1 MNTNSNNGQSSSTA
15 GFVSVTKSNP
25 CPHCGKPDWCYSIG
39 THSVCNREQPPATG
53 WQATDKKDKSGKLYY
68 ELIPEKKEI
77 RPKAT
82 RQWVYKDRAGNPLVR
97 VTRIDD
103 GKGGKADWSQERWDT
118 QTNRWQKG
126 LDGIDRQNIPV
137 YRYAEV
143 KKAIADCRPI
153 FLVEGESCADILWGL
168 GLAAT
173 CNIGGAKKWRS
184 SDTEDLKGAKVV
196 IGPDRDKPGI
206 EHAELLNQEFPDAQW
221 FYVFPDSPF
230 WFNLPA
236 SQGLD
241 IKDWLDRWKGSTVPI
256 CSQEILA
263 KVGAKKAIPT
273 QTVAQAIK
281 SEIKS
286 DLSSELDDLIAKNL
300 KPSERDL
307 AIAIL
312 ASTHKLHPKSLQD
325 IITKKESEA
334 EQIEGLE
341 DLGAELIR
349 MTKATNET
357 LNLSEF
363 LPEEIAKPIVS
374 LAKKMNLKPESYLLG
389 LLVQSGALLP
399 AKTST
404 LLHPPTNYRV
414 QPNIYGVVVTESGMK
429 KTPVLKAISVYPMEG
444 LEDKARSDYENA
456 MATYEAELAE
466 WQVKSNKKDENKSPK
481 PTPPVRKVYTFN
493 SATGEAIP
501 AQAHRCPEQ
510 SLLLLSDELAGV
522 FKSANQY
529 RGGRGSDDEDLLEYW
544 SGSGKKT
551 LRTAGITVD
560 VKNVSL
566 SIFGNIQ
573 PDVLA
578 GFMGD
583 GKDANG
589 KFARFDFIHQPV
601 TATHLSVKDSPC
613 TLTPVLSKLY
623 AYLDSLKNTRFELSA
638 EAHDHFVK
646 FYNWCDDKK
655 EVEPKQGLRAM
666 LSKMP
671 EKLGKIAT
679 ILHCIKAYESGK
691 IPDQEINYTTM
702 KVAAKFVGYC
712 RRQVETM
719 NSQIITPS
727 ALAPC
732 LIKIIDLAKR
742 KGGTVTGR
750 DVSQSFNKSHRPTN
764 QLIKGYFE
772 ELVAL
777 NYGSITSKG
786 LSISFTLENA
796 SSVSS
801 VACNVDTVTVL
812 AEDTPVLT
820 LSSPSSLSSLSEV
833 SEDKSIKSEDKCG
846 LTEDTTVLTFKPL
859 SSIALSGSED
869 TEDTISPL
877 PKNSETLMQSCAT
890 PEPEKTES
898 VKKAQRTEPKKRP
911 IGIGDAVVIAYSDS
925 PVYRGV
931 KGRVVG
937 VSKMADG
944 LKGLRVEFDKLIRG
958 ISDGIFPP
966 GDVMR
971 LQQ

>member
-1 MNTNSNNGQSSSTA
+1 
-15 GFVSVTKSNP
+15 
-25 CPHCGKPDWCYSIG
+25 
-39 THSVCNREQPPATG
+39 VCNREQPPATG
-53 WQATDKKDKSGKLYY
+53 WQATDKADKDGKLFY
-68 ELIPEKKEI
+68 ELTPEKKAI

-82 RQWVYKDRAGNPLVR
+82 RQWVYKDRAGNPLIQ
-97 VTRIDD
+97 VTRID
-103 GKGGKADWSQERWDT
+103 GGEGGKPDWSQKNWNSRTGCWDKEVKRT
-118 QTNRWQKG
+118 ARE
-126 LDGIDRQNIPV
+126 NIPV

-143 KKAIADCRPI
+143 RKAIANQELI
-153 FLVEGESCADILWGL
+153 FIAEGESCVDLLWDL
-168 GLAAT
+168 GIAAT
-173 CNIGGAKKWRS
+173 CNIGGAKKWRE
-184 SDTEDLKGAKVV
+184 SDTNDLEGAKVV
-196 IGPDRDKPGI
+196 IAPDRDKKGI
-206 EHAELLNQEFPDAQW
+206 EHAELLNKEFPDAQW
-221 FYVFPDSPF
+221 FYAYPESRV

-241 IKDWLDRWKGSTVPI
+241 IKDWLDTNKSHTPI
-256 CSQEILA
+256 TRAEILSRVGVK
-263 KVGAKKAIPT
+263 KVLASLPT
-273 QTVAQAIK
+273 QTVTT
-281 SEIKS
+281 STKS
-286 DLSSELDDLIAKNL
+286 DLSSELDALIAQNL

-312 ASTHKLHPKSLQD
+312 ASKHKLQVSTLQG

-349 MTKATNET
+349 MTKASHET

-363 LPEEIAKPIVS
+363 LPEGIAKPIVS

-389 LLVQSGALLP
+389 LLVQCGALLP

-404 LLHPPTNYRV
+404 MLHKPTNYRV
-414 QPNIYGVVVTESGMK
+414 KPNIFGVVVSESGMK
-429 KTPVLKAISVYPMEG
+429 KTPVLNAISVYPMEE
-444 LEDKARSDYENA
+444 LEDKARSDFEDA
-456 MATYEAELAE
+456 MATYETELAK
-466 WQVKSNKKDENKSPK
+466 WQAKNKKKDENENPK
-481 PTPPVRKVYTFN
+481 PTLPVRKVYTFN

-510 SLLLLSDELAGV
+510 SLLLLSDELAGA

-578 GFMGD
+578 GFLGD

-601 TATHLSVKDSPC
+601 TATHLSLTDSPC
-613 TLTPVLSKLY
+613 TLTPALSKLY
-623 AYLDSLKNTRFELSA
+623 AYLDSLKDTQFELS
-638 EAHDHFVK
+638 EPAHEHFVK
-646 FYNWCDDKK
+646 FYNWCDDKR
-655 EVEPKQGLRAM
+655 EVETKQGMRAM
-666 LSKMP
+666 LGKMP
-671 EKLGKIAT
+671 AKLGKIAT

-691 IPDQEINYTTM
+691 SPGREIGYDTVR
-702 KVAAKFVGYC
+702 VAAKFVGYC

-719 NSQIITPS
+719 NSQIVTPS

-732 LIKIIDLAKR
+732 LIKIIDLAER
-742 KGGTVTGR
+742 KGGTVKAR
-750 DVSQSFNKSHRPTN
+750 DVSQSFNKNHRPTN

-801 VACNVDTVTVL
+801 VACNVDTATVL
-812 AEDTPVLT
+812 GEDTPVLT
-820 LSSPSSLSSLSEV
+820 LSSPSSLSSLSGV
-833 SEDKSIKSEDKCG
+833 LEDKSIKSEDKCG
-846 LTEDTTVLTFKPL
+846 LSEDTPVLTFKPL
-859 SSIALSGSED
+859 SNIALSNSED
-869 TEDTISPL
+869 TEDTISSL
-877 PKNSETLMQSCAT
+877 PENPETLMQSCAT
-890 PEPEKTES
+890 PKPQKPQS
-898 VKKAQRTEPKKRP
+898 VKKP
-911 IGIGDAVVIAYSDS
+911 IGIGDDVTIARSDL
-925 PVYRGV
+925 PAYRGV
-931 KGRVVG
+931 KGKIVG
-937 VSKMADG
+937 VEKMADG
-944 LKGLRVEFDKLIRG
+944 SKGFKVEFIKAVRG
-958 ISDGIFPP
+958 MWNGLFAPTDLL
-966 GDVMR
+966 R
-971 LQQ
+971 TLNC

>member
-1 MNTNSNNGQSSSTA
+1 MIHDNSKLTP
-15 GFVSVTKSNP
+15 VSKTNP
-25 CPHCGKPDWCYSIG
+25 CPHCGKPDWCYFVG
-39 THSVCNREQPPATG
+39 AYSVCNREQPPATG
-53 WQATDKKDKSGKLYY
+53 WQATDKADKDGKLFY
-68 ELIPEKKEI
+68 ELTPEKKAI

-82 RQWVYKDRAGNPLVR
+82 RQWVYKDRAGNPLIQ
-97 VTRIDD
+97 VTRID
-103 GKGGKADWSQERWDT
+103 GGEGGKPDWSQKNWNSRTGCWDKEVKRT
-118 QTNRWQKG
+118 ARE
-126 LDGIDRQNIPV
+126 NIPV

-143 KKAIADCRPI
+143 RKAIANQELI
-153 FLVEGESCADILWGL
+153 FIAEGESCVDLLWDL
-168 GLAAT
+168 GIAAT
-173 CNIGGAKKWRS
+173 CNIGGAKKWRE
-184 SDTEDLKGAKVV
+184 SDTNDLEGAKVV
-196 IGPDRDKPGI
+196 IAPDRDKKGI
-206 EHAELLNQEFPDAQW
+206 EHAELLNKEFPDAQW
-221 FYVFPDSPF
+221 FYAYPESRV

-241 IKDWLDRWKGSTVPI
+241 IKDWLDTNKSHTPI
-256 CSQEILA
+256 TRAEILSRVGVK
-263 KVGAKKAIPT
+263 KVLASLPT
-273 QTVAQAIK
+273 QTVTT
-281 SEIKS
+281 STKS
-286 DLSSELDDLIAKNL
+286 DLSSELDALIAQNL

-312 ASTHKLHPKSLQD
+312 ASKHKLQVSTLQG

-349 MTKATNET
+349 MTKASHET

-363 LPEEIAKPIVS
+363 LPEGIAKPIVS

-389 LLVQSGALLP
+389 LLVQCGALLP

-404 LLHPPTNYRV
+404 MLHKPTNYRV
-414 QPNIYGVVVTESGMK
+414 KPNIFGVVVSESGMK
-429 KTPVLKAISVYPMEG
+429 KTPVLNAISVYPMEE
-444 LEDKARSDYENA
+444 LEDKARSDFEDA
-456 MATYEAELAE
+456 MATYETELAK
-466 WQVKSNKKDENKSPK
+466 WQAKNKKKDENENPK
-481 PTPPVRKVYTFN
+481 PTLPVRKVYTFN

-510 SLLLLSDELAGV
+510 SLLLLSDELAGA

-578 GFMGD
+578 GFLGD

-601 TATHLSVKDSPC
+601 TATHLSLTDSPC
-613 TLTPVLSKLY
+613 TLTPALSKLY
-623 AYLDSLKNTRFELSA
+623 AYLDSLKDTQFELS
-638 EAHDHFVK
+638 EPAHEHFVK
-646 FYNWCDDKK
+646 FYNWCDDKR
-655 EVEPKQGLRAM
+655 EVETKQGMRAM
-666 LSKMP
+666 LGKMP
-671 EKLGKIAT
+671 AKLGKIAT

-691 IPDQEINYTTM
+691 SPGREIGYDTVR
-702 KVAAKFVGYC
+702 VAAKFVGYC

-719 NSQIITPS
+719 NSQIVTPS

-732 LIKIIDLAKR
+732 LIKIIDLAER
-742 KGGTVTGR
+742 KGGTVKAR
-750 DVSQSFNKSHRPTN
+750 DVSQSFNKNHRPTN

-801 VACNVDTVTVL
+801 VACNVDTATVL
-812 AEDTPVLT
+812 GEDTPVLT
-820 LSSPSSLSSLSEV
+820 LSSPSSLSSLSGV
-833 SEDKSIKSEDKCG
+833 LEDKSIKSEDKCG
-846 LTEDTTVLTFKPL
+846 LSEDTPVLTFKPL
-859 SSIALSGSED
+859 SNIALSNSED
-869 TEDTISPL
+869 TEDTISSL
-877 PKNSETLMQSCAT
+877 PENPETLMQSCAT
-890 PEPEKTES
+890 PKPQKPQS
-898 VKKAQRTEPKKRP
+898 VKKP
-911 IGIGDAVVIAYSDS
+911 IGIGDDVTIARSDL
-925 PVYRGV
+925 PAYRGV
-931 KGRVVG
+931 KGKIVG
-937 VSKMADG
+937 VEKMADG
-944 LKGLRVEFDKLIRG
+944 SKGFKVEFIKAVRG
-958 ISDGIFPP
+958 MWNGLFAPTDLL
-966 GDVMR
+966 R
-971 LQQ
+971 TLNC

>member
-1 MNTNSNNGQSSSTA
+1 
-15 GFVSVTKSNP
+15 
-25 CPHCGKPDWCYSIG
+25 
-39 THSVCNREQPPATG
+39 VCNRDQPPATG
-53 WQATDKKDKSGKLYY
+53 WQATSKTDKSGKLFY

-103 GKGGKADWSQERWDT
+103 GKGSKADWSQSRWDS
-118 QTNRWQKG
+118 QANRWQKG
-126 LDGIDRQNIPV
+126 LEGIDRQNIPV

-143 KKAIADCRPI
+143 KKAIADCQPI
-153 FLVEGESCADILWGL
+153 FLVEGESCVDVLWGL

-173 CNIGGAKKWRS
+173 CNIGGAKKWHA
-184 SDTEDLKGAKVV
+184 SDTKDLEGAKVV
-196 IGPDRDKPGI
+196 IGPDRDKPGV
-206 EHAELLNQEFPDAQW
+206 EHAELLNKEFPDAQW
-221 FYVFPDSPF
+221 FYVYPDSPF

-241 IKDWLDRWKGSTVPI
+241 IKDWLDGWKGSTVPI

-273 QTVAQAIK
+273 QAVAQAIK

-312 ASTHKLHPKSLQD
+312 ASKHKLQVSTLQN
-325 IITKKESEA
+325 IIAKKESEA

-349 MTKATNET
+349 MTKASHET

-363 LPEEIAKPIVS
+363 LPEGIAKPIVS

-389 LLVQSGALLP
+389 LLVQCGALLP

-404 LLHPPTNYRV
+404 MLHKPTNYRV
-414 QPNIYGVVVTESGMK
+414 KPNIFGVVVSESGMK
-429 KTPVLKAISVYPMEG
+429 KTAVLNAISVYPMEE
-444 LEDKARSDYENA
+444 LEDKARSDFEDA
-456 MATYEAELAE
+456 MATYETELAE
-466 WQVKSNKKDENKSPK
+466 WQAKNKKKDENEDPK
-481 PTPPVRKVYTFN
+481 PTLPVRKVYTFN

-510 SLLLLSDELAGV
+510 SLLLLSDELAGA

-529 RGGRGSDDEDLLEYW
+529 RGGKGSDDEDLLEYW

-551 LRTAGITVD
+551 LRAAGITVD

-578 GFMGD
+578 GFLGD
-583 GKDANG
+583 GKDTNG
-589 KFARFDFIHQPV
+589 KFARFDFIYQPV
-601 TATHLSVKDSPC
+601 TATHLSLTDSPC
-613 TLTPVLSKLY
+613 TLTPTLSKLY
-623 AYLDSLKNTRFELSA
+623 AYLDSLKDTQFEVS
-638 EAHDHFVK
+638 EQAHDHFVK
-646 FYNWCDDKK
+646 FYNWCDDKR
-655 EVEPKQGLRAM
+655 EVETKQGMRAM
-666 LSKMP
+666 LGKMP
-671 EKLGKIAT
+671 AKLGKIAT

-691 IPDQEINYTTM
+691 SPSREISYDTM
-702 KVAAKFVGYC
+702 RVAAKFVGFC

-719 NSQIITPS
+719 NSQIVTPS

-732 LIKIIDLAKR
+732 LIKIIDLAER
-742 KGGTVTGR
+742 KGGTVKAR
-750 DVSQSFNKSHRPTN
+750 DVSQSFNKNHRPTN

-801 VACNVDTVTVL
+801 VACNVDTATVL
-812 AEDTPVLT
+812 GEDTPVLT
-820 LSSPSSLSSLSEV
+820 LSSPSSLSGVL
-833 SEDKSIKSEDKCG
+833 EDKSIKSEDKCG
-846 LTEDTTVLTFKPL
+846 LSEDTPVLTFKPL
-859 SSIALSGSED
+859 SNIALSNSED
-869 TEDTISPL
+869 TEDTISSL
-877 PKNSETLMQSCAT
+877 PENPETLMQSCAT
-890 PEPEKTES
+890 PKPQKS
-898 VKKAQRTEPKKRP
+898 QPVKKP
-911 IGIGDAVVIAYSDS
+911 IGIGDNVTVARSDL
-925 PVYRGV
+925 PAYRGV
-931 KGRVVG
+931 KGKIVG
-937 VSKMADG
+937 VERMADG
-944 LKGLRVEFDKLIRG
+944 SKGFKVEFIKAVRG
-958 ISDGIFPP
+958 MWNGLFAPTDLL
-966 GDVMR
+966 R
-971 LQQ
+971 TLNC

>member
-1 MNTNSNNGQSSSTA
+1 MIHDNSKLTP
-15 GFVSVTKSNP
+15 VSKTNP
-25 CPHCGKPDWCYSIG
+25 CPHCGKPDWCYFVG
-39 THSVCNREQPPATG
+39 AYSVCNREQPPATG
-53 WQATDKKDKSGKLYY
+53 WQATDKADKDGKLFY
-68 ELIPEKKEI
+68 ELTPEKKAI

-82 RQWVYKDRAGNPLVR
+82 RQWVYKDRAGNPLIQ
-97 VTRIDD
+97 VTRID
-103 GKGGKADWSQERWDT
+103 GGEGGKPDWSQKNWNSRTGCWDKEVKRT
-118 QTNRWQKG
+118 ARE
-126 LDGIDRQNIPV
+126 NIPV

-143 KKAIADCRPI
+143 RKAIANQELI
-153 FLVEGESCADILWGL
+153 FIAEGESCVDLLWDL
-168 GLAAT
+168 GIAAT
-173 CNIGGAKKWRS
+173 CNIGGAKKWRE
-184 SDTEDLKGAKVV
+184 SDTNDLEGAKVV
-196 IGPDRDKPGI
+196 IAPDRDKKGI
-206 EHAELLNQEFPDAQW
+206 EHAELLNKEFPDAQW
-221 FYVFPDSPF
+221 FYAYPESRV

-241 IKDWLDRWKGSTVPI
+241 IKDWLDTNKSHTPI
-256 CSQEILA
+256 TRAEILSRVGVK
-263 KVGAKKAIPT
+263 KVLASLPT
-273 QTVAQAIK
+273 QTVTT
-281 SEIKS
+281 STKS
-286 DLSSELDDLIAKNL
+286 DLSSELDALIAQNL

-312 ASTHKLHPKSLQD
+312 ASKHKLQVSTLQG

-349 MTKATNET
+349 MTKASHET

-363 LPEEIAKPIVS
+363 LPEGIAKPIVS

-389 LLVQSGALLP
+389 LLVQCGALLP

-404 LLHPPTNYRV
+404 MLHKPTNYRV
-414 QPNIYGVVVTESGMK
+414 KPNIFGVVVSESGMK
-429 KTPVLKAISVYPMEG
+429 KTPVLNAISVYPMEE
-444 LEDKARSDYENA
+444 LEDKARSDFEDA
-456 MATYEAELAE
+456 MATYETELAK
-466 WQVKSNKKDENKSPK
+466 WQAKNKKKDENENPK
-481 PTPPVRKVYTFN
+481 PTLPVRKVYTFN

-510 SLLLLSDELAGV
+510 SLLLLSDELAGA

-578 GFMGD
+578 GFLGD

-601 TATHLSVKDSPC
+601 TATHLSLTDSPC
-613 TLTPVLSKLY
+613 TLTPALSKLY
-623 AYLDSLKNTRFELSA
+623 AYLDSLKDTQFELS
-638 EAHDHFVK
+638 EPAHEHFVK
-646 FYNWCDDKK
+646 FYNWCDDKR
-655 EVEPKQGLRAM
+655 EVETKQGMRAM
-666 LSKMP
+666 LGKMP
-671 EKLGKIAT
+671 AKLGKIAT

-691 IPDQEINYTTM
+691 SPGREIGYDTVR
-702 KVAAKFVGYC
+702 VAAKFVGYC

-719 NSQIITPS
+719 NSQIVTPS

-732 LIKIIDLAKR
+732 LIKIIDLAER
-742 KGGTVTGR
+742 KGGTVKAR
-750 DVSQSFNKSHRPTN
+750 DVSQSFNKNHRPTN

-801 VACNVDTVTVL
+801 VACNVDTATVL
-812 AEDTPVLT
+812 GEDTPVLT
-820 LSSPSSLSSLSEV
+820 LSSPSSLSSLSGV
-833 SEDKSIKSEDKCG
+833 LEDKSIKSEDKCG
-846 LTEDTTVLTFKPL
+846 LSEDTPVLTFKPL
-859 SSIALSGSED
+859 SNIALSNSED
-869 TEDTISPL
+869 TEDTISSL
-877 PKNSETLMQSCAT
+877 PENPETLMQSCAT
-890 PEPEKTES
+890 PKPQKPQS
-898 VKKAQRTEPKKRP
+898 VKKP
-911 IGIGDAVVIAYSDS
+911 IGIGDNVTIARSDL
-925 PVYRGV
+925 PAYRGV
-931 KGRVVG
+931 KGKIVG
-937 VSKMADG
+937 VEKMADG
-944 LKGLRVEFDKLIRG
+944 SKGFKVEFIKAVRG
-958 ISDGIFPP
+958 MWDGLFAPT
-966 GDVMR
+966 DLLR
-971 LQQ
+971 TLNC

>member
-1 MNTNSNNGQSSSTA
+1 MIHDNSKLTP
-15 GFVSVTKSNP
+15 VSKTNP
-25 CPHCGKPDWCYSIG
+25 CPHCGKPDWCYFVG
-39 THSVCNREQPPATG
+39 AYSVCNREQPPATG
-53 WQATDKKDKSGKLYY
+53 WQATDKADKDGKLFY
-68 ELIPEKKEI
+68 ELTPEKKAI

-82 RQWVYKDRAGNPLVR
+82 RQWVYKDRAGNPLIQ
-97 VTRIDD
+97 VTRID
-103 GKGGKADWSQERWDT
+103 GGEGGKPDWSQKNWNSRTGCWDKEVKRT
-118 QTNRWQKG
+118 ARE
-126 LDGIDRQNIPV
+126 NIPV

-143 KKAIADCRPI
+143 RKAIANQELI
-153 FLVEGESCADILWGL
+153 FIAEGESCVDLLWDL
-168 GLAAT
+168 GIAAT
-173 CNIGGAKKWRS
+173 CNIGGAKKWRE
-184 SDTEDLKGAKVV
+184 SDTNDLEGAKVV
-196 IGPDRDKPGI
+196 IAPDRDKKGI
-206 EHAELLNQEFPDAQW
+206 EHAELLNKEFPDAQW
-221 FYVFPDSPF
+221 FYAYPESRV

-241 IKDWLDRWKGSTVPI
+241 IKDWLDTNKSHTPI
-256 CSQEILA
+256 TRAEILSRVGVK
-263 KVGAKKAIPT
+263 KVLASLPT
-273 QTVAQAIK
+273 QTVTT
-281 SEIKS
+281 STKS
-286 DLSSELDDLIAKNL
+286 DLSSELDALIAQNL

-312 ASTHKLHPKSLQD
+312 ASKHKLQVSTLQG

-349 MTKATNET
+349 MTKASHET

-363 LPEEIAKPIVS
+363 LPEGIAKPIVS

-389 LLVQSGALLP
+389 LLVQCGALLP

-404 LLHPPTNYRV
+404 MLHKPTNYRV
-414 QPNIYGVVVTESGMK
+414 KPNIFGVVVSESGMK
-429 KTPVLKAISVYPMEG
+429 KTPVLNAISVYPMEE
-444 LEDKARSDYENA
+444 LEDKARSDFEDA
-456 MATYEAELAE
+456 MATYETELAK
-466 WQVKSNKKDENKSPK
+466 WQAKNKKKDENENPK
-481 PTPPVRKVYTFN
+481 PTLPVRKVYTFN

-510 SLLLLSDELAGV
+510 SLLLLSDELAGA

-578 GFMGD
+578 GFLGD

-601 TATHLSVKDSPC
+601 TATHLSLTDSPC
-613 TLTPVLSKLY
+613 TLTPALSKLY
-623 AYLDSLKNTRFELSA
+623 AYLDSLKDTQFELS
-638 EAHDHFVK
+638 EPAHEHFVK
-646 FYNWCDDKK
+646 FYNWCDDKR
-655 EVEPKQGLRAM
+655 EVETKQGMRAM
-666 LSKMP
+666 LGKMP
-671 EKLGKIAT
+671 AKLGKIAT

-691 IPDQEINYTTM
+691 SPGREIGYDTVR
-702 KVAAKFVGYC
+702 VAAKFVGYC

-719 NSQIITPS
+719 NSQIVTPS

-732 LIKIIDLAKR
+732 LIKIIDLAER
-742 KGGTVTGR
+742 KGGTVKAR
-750 DVSQSFNKSHRPTN
+750 DVSQSFNKNHRPTN

-801 VACNVDTVTVL
+801 VACNVDTATVL
-812 AEDTPVLT
+812 GEDTPVLT
-820 LSSPSSLSSLSEV
+820 LSSPSSLSSLSGV
-833 SEDKSIKSEDKCG
+833 LEDKSIKSEDKCG
-846 LTEDTTVLTFKPL
+846 LSEDTPVLTFKPL
-859 SSIALSGSED
+859 SNIALSNSED
-869 TEDTISPL
+869 TEDTISSL
-877 PKNSETLMQSCAT
+877 PENPETLMQSCAT
-890 PEPEKTES
+890 PKPQKPQS
-898 VKKAQRTEPKKRP
+898 VKKP
-911 IGIGDAVVIAYSDS
+911 IGIGDDVTIARSDL
-925 PVYRGV
+925 PAYRGV
-931 KGRVVG
+931 KGKIVG
-937 VSKMADG
+937 VEKMADG
-944 LKGLRVEFDKLIRG
+944 SKGFKVEFIKAVRG
-958 ISDGIFPP
+958 MWDGLFAPT
-966 GDVMR
+966 DLLR
-971 LQQ
+971 TLNC

>member
-25 CPHCGKPDWCYSIG
+25 CPHCGKPDWCYFVG
-39 THSVCNREQPPATG
+39 AYSVCNREQPPATG

-103 GKGGKADWSQERWDT
+103 GKGSKADWSQSRWDS
-118 QTNRWQKG
+118 QANRWQKG
-126 LDGIDRQNIPV
+126 LEGIDRQNIPV

-143 KKAIADCRPI
+143 KKAIADCQPI
-153 FLVEGESCADILWGL
+153 FLVEGESCADVLWNL
-168 GLAAT
+168 GIAAT
-173 CNIGGAKKWRS
+173 CNIGGSKKWHK
-184 SDTEDLKGAKVV
+184 SDTKDLEGARVV
-196 IGPDRDKPGI
+196 IAPDRDKPGI
-206 EHAELLNQEFPDAQW
+206 EHAELLNKEFPDAQW
-221 FYVFPDSPF
+221 FYVYPDSPF

-241 IKDWLDRWKGSTVPI
+241 IKDWLDTWKGSTVPI

-312 ASTHKLHPKSLQD
+312 ASTYKLQVSTLQSV
-325 IITKKESEA
+325 IAKKESEA

-349 MTKATNET
+349 MTKASHET
-357 LNLSEF
+357 LDLSEF
-363 LPEEIAKPIVS
+363 LPEGIAKPIVS

-389 LLVQSGALLP
+389 LLVQCGALLP

-404 LLHPPTNYRV
+404 MLHKPTNYRV
-414 QPNIYGVVVTESGMK
+414 KPNIFGVVVSESGMK
-429 KTPVLKAISVYPMEG
+429 KTPVLNAISVYPMEE
-444 LEDKARSDYENA
+444 LEDKARSDFEDA
-456 MATYEAELAE
+456 MATYETELAK
-466 WQVKSNKKDENKSPK
+466 WQAKNKKKDENEDPK
-481 PTPPVRKVYTFN
+481 PTLPVRKVYTFN

-510 SLLLLSDELAGV
+510 SLLLLSDELAGA

-551 LRTAGITVD
+551 LRAAGITVD

-578 GFMGD
+578 GFLGD
-583 GKDANG
+583 GKDTNG
-589 KFARFDFIHQPV
+589 KFARFDFIYQPV
-601 TATHLSVKDSPC
+601 TATHLSLTDSPC
-613 TLTPVLSKLY
+613 TLTPTLSRLY
-623 AYLDSLKNTRFELSA
+623 AYLDSLKDTQFELS
-638 EAHDHFVK
+638 EQAHKHFVK
-646 FYNWCDDKK
+646 FYNWCDDKR
-655 EVEPKQGLRAM
+655 EVETKQGMRAM
-666 LSKMP
+666 LGKMP
-671 EKLGKIAT
+671 AKLGKIAT
-679 ILHCIKAYESGK
+679 ILHCIKAHESGK
-691 IPDQEINYTTM
+691 SPSREISYDTM
-702 KVAAKFVGYC
+702 RVAAKFVGFC

-719 NSQIITPS
+719 NSQIVTPS

-732 LIKIIDLAKR
+732 LIKIIDLAER

-750 DVSQSFNKSHRPTN
+750 DVRSSFDSKHRPTS
-764 QLIKGYFE
+764 QQVKEYFE
-772 ELVAL
+772 ELAAL
-777 NYGSITSKG
+777 KYGDITSKG
-786 LSISFTLENA
+786 VSVSFTLGN
-796 SSVSS
+796 VSTVS
-801 VACNVDTVTVL
+801 TLGCNPGTVTVL
-812 AEDTPVLT
+812 GVDNPIHSVSTVST
-820 LSSPSSLSSLSEV
+820 LLGDLKDESVESV
-833 SEDKSIKSEDKCG
+833 DKCG
-846 LTEDTTVLTFKPL
+846 YTVDNPIHTFEPIPSKTL
-859 SSIALSGSED
+859 ESTVDSV
-869 TEDTISPL
+869 DTISPL
-877 PKNSETLMQSCAT
+877 PENSETLMQSCAT

-898 VKKAQRTEPKKRP
+898 VKKAQKTEPKKRP

-958 ISDGIFPP
+958 ISDGLFPP